1 MIYDLIII
9 GGGPGGYHAA
19 ERAGHAGLN
28 VLLIEKSSL
37 GGVCLNEGCI
47 PSKSLLYSAKIADNA
62 RAGKRFGVVAENV
75 TLDHKTVISR
85 KNRVVKALISGVFM
99 KMKQNNVTV
108 VMGEG
113 MITGRTSDGFFNVKV
128 QDVVY
133 TSRKLLIAT
142 GSVSSMPPIPGLD
155 KGYQNG
161 FVLTNREILDIQ
173 HVPERL
179 AIIGGG
185 VIGME
190 MASYFNSA
198 GSKVTVIEM
207 LDHIGGF
214 LDGEISS
221 ILYSNYKKKGIDFIL
236 SAKVTSIKDGE
247 VTYETGEETKSVQAD
262 KVLASIGR
270 KPYVDNVGLETV
282 GVEVHNGRIKTDEF
296 LRTNVPGIY
305 ACGDVNGIMML
316 AHTACREAEVC
327 INHILGKQDKM
338 RYHAIP
344 SVIYTSPEVAFV
356 GDTAESAAEKGL
368 EVETVKLPLAYSGRY
383 VAENVGGDGIVK
395 IITDKR
401 EGVVLGV
408 HMIGSYA
415 SEIIYGAAIM
425 VENRMRVE
433 DVRQI
438 VFPHPTVCEV
448 IKEAMFEFRDCY
460 SG

>member
-28 VLLIEKSSL
+28 VLLIEKRSL

-62 RAGKRFGVVAENV
+62 KAGKRFGVIAENV
-75 TLDHKTVISR
+75 RLDHKAVTDR
-85 KNRVVKALISGVFM
+85 KNRVVKALISGISM

-113 MITGRTSDGFFNVKV
+113 TIADRSSDGFNVKV
-128 QDVVY
+128 QDTVY
-133 TSRKLLIAT
+133 TSRNLLIAT
-142 GSVSSMPPIPGLD
+142 GSVPSMPPIPGLGE
-155 KGYQNG
+155 GYENG
-161 FVLTNREILDIQ
+161 FVLTNREILDIEQ
-173 HVPERL
+173 VPERL
-179 AIIGGG
+179 VVIGGG

-190 MASYFNSA
+190 MAAYFNSA

-207 LDHIGGF
+207 LDHIGGSI
-214 LDGEISS
+214 DGEIST
-221 ILYSNYKKKGIDFIL
+221 ILYNNYRKKGINFIL
-236 SAKVTSIKDGE
+236 SAKVTSVTDREVIYEKDGE
-247 VTYETGEETKSVQAD
+247 TGSVQAD

-270 KPYVDNVGLETV
+270 KAYVENLGLETV
-282 GVEVHNGRIKTDEF
+282 GVDVQNGRIKTDEF

-316 AHTACREAEVC
+316 AHTAYREAEVC
-327 INHILGKQDKM
+327 VNNILGRQDRI
-338 RYHAIP
+338 RYNAIP
-344 SVIYTSPEVAFV
+344 LVIYTSPEVAYV
-356 GDTAESAAEKGL
+356 GETADSAAEKGL
-368 EVETVKLPLAYSGRY
+368 EAEVVKLPLAYSGRY
-383 VAENVGGDGIVK
+383 VAENAGGDGIIKVV
-395 IITDKR
+395 IDKNDR
-401 EGVVLGV
+401 SILGV

-425 VENRMRVE
+425 TENRMRVE
-433 DVRQI
+433 DVRRI

-448 IKEAMFEFRDCY
+448 IKEAMFEFHDDI
-460 SG
+460 

>member
-28 VLLIEKSSL
+28 VLLIEKRSL

-62 RAGKRFGVVAENV
+62 KAGKRFGVVAENV
-75 TLDHKTVISR
+75 TIDHKAVIDR
-85 KNRVVKALISGVFM
+85 KNRVVKALVSGVSM

-108 VMGEG
+108 VTGEG
-113 MITGRTSDGFFNVKV
+113 IVTGKSSDGFNVKV
-128 QDVVY
+128 QDTAY
-133 TSRKLLIAT
+133 TSKRLLIAT
-142 GSVSSMPPIPGLD
+142 GSVPSMPPIPGLG
-155 KGYQNG
+155 KGYENG
-161 FVLTNREILDIQ
+161 FVLTNREILDLPQ
-173 HVPERL
+173 VPERL
-179 AIIGGG
+179 VIIGGG

-207 LDHIGGF
+207 LDHIGGS

-221 ILYSNYKKKGIDFIL
+221 ILYGNYKKKGIDFIL
-236 SAKVTSIKDGE
+236 SAKVTSITDRE
-247 VTYETGEETKSVQAD
+247 VVYETGGEAKSVQAD

-270 KPYVDNVGLETV
+270 KAYVENLGLETV
-282 GVEVHNGRIKTDEF
+282 GVEVHNGKIKTDEF

-316 AHTACREAEVC
+316 AHTAYREAEVC
-327 INHILGKQDKM
+327 VNNILGRQDRM
-338 RYHAIP
+338 LYHAIP

-368 EVETVKLPLAYSGRY
+368 EVEIVKLPLAYSGRY

-395 IITDKR
+395 IITDKKER
-401 EGVVLGV
+401 IILGA

-425 VENRMRVE
+425 IENRMMVE

-448 IKEAMFEFRDCY
+448 IKEAMFEIRDEV
-460 SG
+460 